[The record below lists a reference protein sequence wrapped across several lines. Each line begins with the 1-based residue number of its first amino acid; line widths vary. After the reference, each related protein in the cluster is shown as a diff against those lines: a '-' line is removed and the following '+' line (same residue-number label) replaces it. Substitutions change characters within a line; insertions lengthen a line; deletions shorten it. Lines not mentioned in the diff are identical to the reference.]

1 MKGTIATIPD
11 VCLEE
16 LVLPSN
22 LLASEESLSPD
33 DEPEEEPTNPYR
45 VDTYCGNCQRGV
57 RLFFVTTASCIRT
70 VHHLLIGELS
80 VICVACSR
88 TCFQDGRP

>member
-57 RLFFVTTASCIRT
+57 RLF
-70 VHHLLIGELS
+70 LLCL
-80 VICVACSR
+80 
-88 TCFQDGRP
+88 